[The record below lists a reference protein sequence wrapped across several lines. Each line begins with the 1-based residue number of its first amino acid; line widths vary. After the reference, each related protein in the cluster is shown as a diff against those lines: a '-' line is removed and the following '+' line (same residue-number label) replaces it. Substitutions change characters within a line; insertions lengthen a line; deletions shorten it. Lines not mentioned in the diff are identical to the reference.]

1 MEGKKN
7 RCEKERCKCRDVDK
21 GGERIV
27 MEDKWGE
34 MKRGE
39 KAELE
44 EGKSLEEWQ
53 GEQRRQPYSL

>member
-1 MEGKKN
+1 M
-7 RCEKERCKCRDVDK
+7 
-21 GGERIV
+21 

-44 EGKSLEEWQ
+44 EGKSLEGWQ